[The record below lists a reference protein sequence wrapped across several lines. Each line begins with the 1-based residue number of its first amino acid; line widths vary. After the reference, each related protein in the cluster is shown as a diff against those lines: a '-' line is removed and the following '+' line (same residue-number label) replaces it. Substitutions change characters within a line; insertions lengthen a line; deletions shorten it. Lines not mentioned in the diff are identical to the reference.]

1 MLQVKD
7 LHVNYGAVHALN
19 GISLHVDDGEI
30 VSLIGANGAGKT
42 TTLRTITGLE
52 KAASGSVMFDG
63 HDLRKAEPSK
73 IITYKLA
80 HVPEGRHIFPQMT
93 VEENL
98 EMGAYADPAGM
109 EETMKDVYKRFPRLE
124 ERRRQLAVVP
134 ARQQRRAV
142 VDPVQHHVGPQ
153 QLGGRLVLA
162 ARAGAAGAQ
171 QALDI
176 TGDQVDLHGNVRIQ
190 RAASAK
196 DQELSAYMPQL
207 TVLPDDEKA
216 FTEHP
221 VRITRGDASWVT
233 GTGMKVDYQARTYV
247 LESQARAILESRYA
261 KKTTP

>member
-1 MLQVKD
+1 MLEVKD

-124 ERRRQLAVVP
+124 ERRRQLAGTLSGGEQQMLAVGRALMSRPKLMMLDEPSLGLAPLVVQDIFSIIREIN
-134 ARQQRRAV
+134 RQGV
-142 VDPVQHHVGPQ
+142 
-153 QLGGRLVLA
+153 
-162 ARAGAAGAQ
+162 
-171 QALDI
+171 
-176 TGDQVDLHGNVRIQ
+176 
-190 RAASAK
+190 
-196 DQELSAYMPQL
+196 
-207 TVLPDDEKA
+207 TVLLVEQNANMALKIADLA
-216 FTEHP
+216 
-221 VRITRGDASWVT
+221 
-233 GTGMKVDYQARTYV
+233 YV
-247 LESQARAILESRYA
+247 LETGTITMSGTGSELLADSRVKEAYLG
-261 KKTTP
+261 KSS